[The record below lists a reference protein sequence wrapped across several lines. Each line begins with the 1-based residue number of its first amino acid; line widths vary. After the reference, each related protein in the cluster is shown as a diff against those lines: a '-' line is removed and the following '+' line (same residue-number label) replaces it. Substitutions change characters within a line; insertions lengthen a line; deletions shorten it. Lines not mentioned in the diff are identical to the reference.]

1 MSEIKFR
8 PATSFRGYFAI
19 FRDGHAT
26 CSCGRPLIRLSDKV
40 YQCSA
45 GYPIYHL
52 DDGDILLD
60 KFGTIYLREKS
71 HQPANKSKTKAEKK
85 AEKKRMEE
93 QLKDTEEYYDRDQ
106 EIEDEDE
113 D

>member
-71 HQPANKSKTKAEKK
+71 HQPASKTKTKK
-85 AEKKRMEE
+85 EKKRMEE
-93 QLKDTEEYYDRDQ
+93 QLKDTEKYYDRDQ